1 MPHDEAQAIQELL
14 SSYAGLF
21 GFFEAE
27 GEELVIVGGAVR
39 DLVAAAALP
48 AKLDVDFATSA
59 LPEKTIAILK
69 KNRLRFFTTGIRFGT
84 ISTIHAASGR
94 MLELTTYRPDE
105 SYTAGSRKPEVTFG
119 TSLEADLIR
128 RDLSINAMALRSDG
142 SIVDLFGGREA
153 IAARKLEV
161 PGGGL
166 ERTRI
171 ILRDDPLRILR
182 IARFAA
188 RLDYRATRET
198 TTAATECAP
207 WLQTISHER
216 WKAELDKLLVAP
228 HPAAGL
234 RWLQETGALRE
245 VLPEALPLLESDGFD
260 RWCEA
265 LQQLP
270 TEPHHLRWSWLLL
283 GAAIAGGAVGD
294 ATTWP
299 DAAAR
304 QQTVALLAERL
315 KWSNEERLVVG
326 ELIALP
332 FGPAQLEGLS
342 ELELRRW
349 VARTEPRVV
358 DQCALLTALAQM
370 SGDAATMAPFF
381 ARVEALSG
389 DATPVPQ
396 LPAGFGKVLMTSLAL
411 QPGPAVGQAVEAVKQ
426 AIIDGR
432 IANRGSAQDYL
443 AWLRN
448 ELPAQH

>member
-1 MPHDEAQAIQELL
+1 MPHDEAQAIQALL
-14 SSYAGLF
+14 VSYAELF

-39 DLVAAAALP
+39 DLIAQAALP

-84 ISTIHAASGR
+84 ISTIHAGKT
-94 MLELTTYRPDE
+94 LELTTYRPDE
-105 SYTAGSRKPEVTFG
+105 SYTPGSRKPEVTFG
-119 TSLEADLIR
+119 NSLEADLIR

-142 SIVDLFGGREA
+142 TIVDLFGGREA
-153 IAARKLEV
+153 IAACKLEV

-188 RLDYRATRET
+188 RLDYRPTDDT
-198 TTAATECAP
+198 TAAATECAP

-234 RWLQETGALRE
+234 RWLHATGALRE
-245 VLPEALPLLESDGFD
+245 VLPEALPLLEQPGFA
-260 RWCEA
+260 RWHDA

-270 TEPHHLRWSWLLL
+270 TDTHHLRWAWLLL
-283 GAAIAGGAVGD
+283 GAAMAGAEAGD
-294 ATTWP
+294 AATWP

-304 QQTVALLAERL
+304 QQTVATLAERL
-315 KWSNEERLVVG
+315 KWSNEERLVVS
-326 ELIALP
+326 ELVALP

-349 VARTEPRVV
+349 IAATEPRVAG
-358 DQCALLTALAQM
+358 QCALVGALCELV
-370 SGDAATMAPFF
+370 GDASQLAAFL

-432 IANRGSAQDYL
+432 LPNRGSAEDYL

-448 ELPAQH
+448 RAERDA

>member
-39 DLVAAAALP
+39 DLISAAALP
-48 AKLDVDFATSA
+48 AKIDVDFATSA
-59 LPEKTIAILK
+59 LPEKTVAILK

-105 SYTAGSRKPEVTFG
+105 SYTPGSRKPEVSFG
-119 TSLEADLIR
+119 TSLEADLVR

-142 SIVDLFGGREA
+142 SIIDLFGGREA

-188 RLDYRATRET
+188 RLDYRATDDT

-234 RWLQETGALRE
+234 RWLQQTGALAE
-245 VLPEALPLLESDGFD
+245 VLPEGLPLLESDRFD

-270 TEPHHLRWSWLLL
+270 TEPHHLRWAWLLL
-283 GAAIAGGAVGD
+283 GAAIAGAEAGD

-299 DAAAR
+299 EVAVR
-304 QQTVALLAERL
+304 QQTAALLADRL
-315 KWSNEERLVVG
+315 KWSNEERQVVG

-332 FGPAQLEGLS
+332 LSTAQLAALP

-349 VARTEPRVV
+349 IARTEPRVA
-358 DQCALLTALAQM
+358 DQCALLVALGHLGSEDAALA
-370 SGDAATMAPFF
+370 PFL

-396 LPAGFGKVLMTSLAL
+396 LPSGFGKVLMTELGL

-426 AIIDGR
+426 AIIDGLLP
-432 IANRGSAQDYL
+432 NQGGAQDYL

-448 ELPAQH
+448 RAETDA

>member
-39 DLVAAAALP
+39 DLIAAAALP

-59 LPEKTIAILK
+59 LPEKTVAILK
-69 KNRLRFFTTGIRFGT
+69 KNKLRFFTTGIRFGT

-105 SYTAGSRKPEVTFG
+105 SYTTGSRKPEVTFG

-188 RLDYRATRET
+188 RLDYRATDDT

-207 WLQTISHER
+207 WLQSISHER
-216 WKAELDKLLVAP
+216 WKAELDKLLIAP

-260 RWCEA
+260 GWCEA

-270 TEPHHLRWSWLLL
+270 TEPHHLRWAWLLL
-283 GAAIAGGAVGD
+283 GAAIAGAEAGD
-294 ATTWP
+294 ATSWP
-299 DAAAR
+299 EMAVR
-304 QQTVALLAERL
+304 QQTVSALAERL
-315 KWSNEERLVVG
+315 KWSNEERLVVS

-349 VARTEPRVV
+349 VARTEPRVA
-358 DQCALLTALAQM
+358 DQCALLVALAHVAG
-370 SGDAATMAPFF
+370 SDASLGDFL

-389 DATPVPQ
+389 DATPVPA

-411 QPGPAVGQAVEAVKQ
+411 LPGPAVGQAVEAVKQ

-432 IANRGSAQDYL
+432 IANRGSAEDYL
-443 AWLRN
+443 AWLRSRA
-448 ELPAQH
+448 ETDA

>member
-1 MPHDEAQAIQELL
+1 MPHDEAQAIQDLL
-14 SSYAGLF
+14 GRHAGLF

-39 DLVAAAALP
+39 DIIAGVTLP

-59 LPEKTIAILK
+59 LPDKTIDILK
-69 KNRLRFFTTGIRFGT
+69 KNKLRFFTTGIRFGT
-84 ISTIHAASGR
+84 ISTIHGEKT
-94 MLELTTYRPDE
+94 LELTTYRPDE
-105 SYTAGSRKPEVTFG
+105 SYTPGSRKPEVSFG

-153 IAARKLEV
+153 IAARRLEV

-188 RLDYRATRET
+188 RLDYRATDET

-234 RWLQETGALRE
+234 RWLQQTGALRE
-245 VLPEALPLLESDGFD
+245 VLPEALPLLESASFD

-270 TEPHHLRWSWLLL
+270 TEPHHLRWAWLLL
-283 GAAIAGGAVGD
+283 GAAMAGAEAGD

-299 DAAAR
+299 EASVR
-304 QQTVALLAERL
+304 QQTVALLADRL
-315 KWSNEERLVVG
+315 KWSNEERQVVSELV
-326 ELIALP
+326 ALP
-332 FGPAQLEGLS
+332 HSTAQLAALP

-349 VARTEPRVV
+349 IARTEPRVA
-358 DQCALLTALAQM
+358 DQCALLVALTQIGGEGAALA
-370 SGDAATMAPFF
+370 PFL

-396 LPAGFGKVLMTSLAL
+396 LPLGFGKVLMTELGL

-426 AIIDGR
+426 AIVDGLLP
-432 IANRGSAQDYL
+432 NRGEAHDYL

-448 ELPAQH
+448 RAETDA

>member
-14 SSYAGLF
+14 SSYARLF
-21 GFFEAE
+21 GCFEAE

-39 DLVAAAALP
+39 DLIAAAALP

-59 LPEKTIAILK
+59 LPEKTIEILK
-69 KNRLRFFTTGIRFGT
+69 KNKLRFFTTGIRFGT
-84 ISTIHAASGR
+84 ISTIVAGKT
-94 MLELTTYRPDE
+94 LELTTYRPDE
-105 SYTAGSRKPEVTFG
+105 SYTLGSRKPEVSFG

-153 IAARKLEV
+153 IAARRLEV

-188 RLDYRATRET
+188 RLDYRATDDT

-245 VLPEALPLLESDGFD
+245 VLPEALPLLESACFD

-270 TEPHHLRWSWLLL
+270 TEPHHLRWAWLLL
-283 GAAIAGGAVGD
+283 GAAIAGAEAHD

-299 DAAAR
+299 DATVR
-304 QQTVALLAERL
+304 QQTVALLADRL
-315 KWSNEERLVVG
+315 KWSNDERQVVG

-332 FGPAQLEGLS
+332 LSTAQLAALP

-349 VARTEPRVV
+349 IARTEPRVA
-358 DQCALLTALAQM
+358 DQCALLVALAHVAGADT
-370 SGDAATMAPFF
+370 SLGDFP
-381 ARVEALSG
+381 ARIAQLSG
-389 DATPVPQ
+389 ESSPVPQ
-396 LPAGFGKVLMTSLAL
+396 LPPGFGKVLMTELGL
-411 QPGPAVGQAVEAVKQ
+411 HPGPAVGQAVEAVKQ
-426 AIIDGR
+426 AIIDGLLP
-432 IANRGSAQDYL
+432 NQGGAQDYL

-448 ELPAQH
+448 RAATDA

>member
-39 DLVAAAALP
+39 DLIAAAALP

-59 LPEKTIAILK
+59 LPEKTVAILK
-69 KNRLRFFTTGIRFGT
+69 KNKLRFFTTGIRFGT

-105 SYTAGSRKPEVTFG
+105 SYTTGSRKPEVTFG

-188 RLDYRATRET
+188 RLDYRATDDT

-207 WLQTISHER
+207 WLQSISHER
-216 WKAELDKLLVAP
+216 WKAELDKLLIAP

-260 RWCEA
+260 GWCEA

-283 GAAIAGGAVGD
+283 SAAIAGGAVAD
-294 ATTWP
+294 ANSWP
-299 DAAAR
+299 EVSAR
-304 QQTVALLAERL
+304 QQTVSALAERL
-315 KWSNEERLVVG
+315 KWSNEERQVVG

-332 FGPAQLEGLS
+332 LSTAQLAALP

-349 VARTEPRVV
+349 IARTEPRVA
-358 DQCALLTALAQM
+358 DQCALLVALAHVAG
-370 SGDAATMAPFF
+370 SDASLGDFL

-389 DATPVPQ
+389 DATPVPA

-411 QPGPAVGQAVEAVKQ
+411 LPGPAVGQAVEAVKQ

-432 IANRGSAQDYL
+432 IANRGSAEDYL
-443 AWLRN
+443 AWLRSRA
-448 ELPAQH
+448 ETDA

>member
-14 SSYAGLF
+14 GSYAELF
-21 GFFEAE
+21 GYFIAE

-39 DLVAAAALP
+39 DIIAAAALP
-48 AKLDVDFATSA
+48 ARLDVDFATSA
-59 LPEKTIAILK
+59 LPDKTIAILK
-69 KNRLRFFTTGIRFGT
+69 KYNLRFFTTGIRFGT
-84 ISTIHAASGR
+84 ISSIHDGK

-105 SYTAGSRKPEVTFG
+105 SYTPGSRKPKVSFG

-188 RLDYRATRET
+188 RLDYRATEET
-198 TTAATECAP
+198 TAAATECAP
-207 WLQTISHER
+207 SLQTISHER

-234 RWLQETGALRE
+234 RWLLETGALRE
-245 VLPEALPLLESDGFD
+245 VLPEAVPLLERDGFD

-270 TEPHHLRWSWLLL
+270 TEPHHLRWGWLLL
-283 GAAIAGGAVGD
+283 VAAIARGEVGD
-294 ATTWP
+294 ATSWP
-299 DAAAR
+299 EAAAR
-304 QQTVALLAERL
+304 QQTAATLADRL
-315 KWSNEERLVVG
+315 KWSNEERQVVS

-332 FGPAQLEGLS
+332 FGPYQLAGLP
-342 ELELRRW
+342 ELDLRRW
-349 VARTEPRVV
+349 IARTEPRVA
-358 DQCALLTALAQM
+358 DQCALLTALAHM
-370 SGDAATMAPFF
+370 SEDTAAMAPFL

-389 DATPVPQ
+389 DATPVPV
-396 LPAGFGKVLMTSLAL
+396 LPAGFGKELMTAL
-411 QPGPAVGQAVEAVKQ
+411 GLRPGPAVGQAVEAVKQ

-432 IANRGSAQDYL
+432 LANQGAAEDYI

-448 ELPAQH
+448 EPPPQR

>member
-1 MPHDEAQAIQELL
+1 MPHDEAQAIQDLL
-14 SSYAGLF
+14 GRHAGLF

-39 DLVAAAALP
+39 DLIAGVTLP

-59 LPEKTIAILK
+59 LPDKTIEILK
-69 KNRLRFFTTGIRFGT
+69 KHKLRVFTTGIRFGT
-84 ISTIHAASGR
+84 ISTIHEEKT
-94 MLELTTYRPDE
+94 LELTTYRPDE
-105 SYTAGSRKPEVTFG
+105 SYTLGSRKPEVSFG

-153 IAARKLEV
+153 IAARRLEV

-188 RLDYRATRET
+188 RLDYRATDET
-198 TTAATECAP
+198 TAAATECAP

-234 RWLQETGALRE
+234 RWLEHTGALRE

-265 LQQLP
+265 LLQLP
-270 TEPHHLRWSWLLL
+270 TEPHHLRWAWLLL
-283 GAAIAGGAVGD
+283 GAAMAGAEAGD

-299 DAAAR
+299 EVAVR
-304 QQTVALLAERL
+304 QQTVSALGERL
-315 KWSNEERLVVG
+315 KWSNEERQVVG

-332 FGPAQLEGLS
+332 HSTAQLAALP

-349 VARTEPRVV
+349 IARTEPRVA
-358 DQCALLTALAQM
+358 DQCALLVALGHLGGEGAALA
-370 SGDAATMAPFF
+370 PFL

-396 LPAGFGKVLMTSLAL
+396 LPLGFGKVLMTELGL

-426 AIIDGR
+426 AIIDGLLPNHSE
-432 IANRGSAQDYL
+432 AHDYL

-448 ELPAQH
+448 RAETDA

>member
-14 SSYAGLF
+14 SSYARLF

-39 DLVAAAALP
+39 DIISAAALP
-48 AKLDVDFATSA
+48 AKMDVDFATSA
-59 LPEKTIAILK
+59 LPEKTIEILK
-69 KNRLRFFTTGIRFGT
+69 KNKLRFFTTGIRFGT
-84 ISTIHAASGR
+84 ISTIHADSGQ

-105 SYTAGSRKPEVTFG
+105 SYTPGSRKPEVSFG

-188 RLDYRATRET
+188 RLDYRATDDT

-228 HPAAGL
+228 QPAAGL
-234 RWLQETGALRE
+234 RWLQQTGALRE
-245 VLPEALPLLESDGFD
+245 VLPEALPLIESDRFD

-270 TEPHHLRWSWLLL
+270 TEPHHLRWAWLLL
-283 GAAIAGGAVGD
+283 GAAMAGAEAGD
-294 ATTWP
+294 ATSWP
-299 DAAAR
+299 EVAVR
-304 QQTVALLAERL
+304 QQTVALLADRL
-315 KWSNEERLVVG
+315 KWSNEERQVVG

-332 FGPAQLEGLS
+332 LSTAQLAALP

-349 VARTEPRVV
+349 IARTEPRVA
-358 DQCALLTALAQM
+358 DQCALLVALGHLGSEDAALA
-370 SGDAATMAPFF
+370 PFL

-396 LPAGFGKVLMTSLAL
+396 LPPGFGKVLMTELGL
-411 QPGPAVGQAVEAVKQ
+411 QPRPAVGQAVEAVKQ
-426 AIIDGR
+426 AIIDGLLP
-432 IANRGSAQDYL
+432 NQGGAQDYL

-448 ELPAQH
+448 RAETDA

>member
-14 SSYAGLF
+14 SSYARLF

-39 DLVAAAALP
+39 DLIAAAALP

-59 LPEKTIAILK
+59 LPEKTIEILK
-69 KNRLRFFTTGIRFGT
+69 KNKLRFFTTGIRFGT
-84 ISTIHAASGR
+84 ISTIHADSGR

-105 SYTAGSRKPEVTFG
+105 SYTPGSRKPEVSFG

-128 RDLSINAMALRSDG
+128 RDLSINAMALRGDG

-153 IAARKLEV
+153 IAARRLEV

-188 RLDYRATRET
+188 RLDYRATDDT

-207 WLQTISHER
+207 WLQSISHER
-216 WKAELDKLLVAP
+216 WKAELDKLLIAP
-228 HPAAGL
+228 QPAAGL
-234 RWLQETGALRE
+234 RWLQQTGALRE
-245 VLPEALPLLESDGFD
+245 VLPEVLPLLESADFD

-270 TEPHHLRWSWLLL
+270 TEPHHLRWGWLLL
-283 GAAIAGGAVGD
+283 GAAIAGAEADD
-294 ATTWP
+294 ATSWP
-299 DAAAR
+299 EVAVR
-304 QQTVALLAERL
+304 QQTVALLADRL
-315 KWSNEERLVVG
+315 KWSNEERQVVG

-332 FGPAQLEGLS
+332 LSTAQLAALP

-349 VARTEPRVV
+349 IARTEPRVA
-358 DQCALLTALAQM
+358 DQCALLVALGHLGSEGAALA
-370 SGDAATMAPFF
+370 PFL

-389 DATPVPQ
+389 EASPVPQ
-396 LPAGFGKVLMTSLAL
+396 LPLGFGKVLMTELGL

-426 AIIDGR
+426 AIIDGLLP
-432 IANRGSAQDYL
+432 NQGGAQDYL

-448 ELPAQH
+448 RAATDA

>member
-14 SSYAGLF
+14 GRHAGLF

-39 DLVAAAALP
+39 DLIAGVTLP

-59 LPEKTIAILK
+59 LPEKTIDILK
-69 KNRLRFFTTGIRFGT
+69 KNNLRFFKTGIRFGT
-84 ISTIHAASGR
+84 ISTIDDALGR
-94 MLELTTYRPDE
+94 ILELTTYRPDE
-105 SYTAGSRKPEVTFG
+105 SYTPGSRKPEVSFG

-153 IAARKLEV
+153 IAARRLEV

-188 RLDYRATRET
+188 RLDYRATDDT

-228 HPAAGL
+228 QPAAGL
-234 RWLQETGALRE
+234 RWLQQTGALRE
-245 VLPEALPLLESDGFD
+245 VLPEALPLLESADFD

-270 TEPHHLRWSWLLL
+270 TEPHHLRWAWLLL
-283 GAAIAGGAVGD
+283 GAAMASAEAGD

-299 DAAAR
+299 EVAVR
-304 QQTVALLAERL
+304 QQTVTLLADRL
-315 KWSNEERLVVG
+315 KWSNEERQVVG

-332 FGPAQLEGLS
+332 LSTAQIVALP

-349 VARTEPRVV
+349 IARTEPRVA
-358 DQCALLTALAQM
+358 DQCALLGALGHLDGEGGALA
-370 SGDAATMAPFF
+370 PFL

-389 DATPVPQ
+389 DATPVPR
-396 LPAGFGKVLMTSLAL
+396 LPLGFGKVLMTELGL

-426 AIIDGR
+426 AIIDGLLP
-432 IANRGSAQDYL
+432 NQGEAQDYL

-448 ELPAQH
+448 RAETDA

>member
-1 MPHDEAQAIQELL
+1 
-14 SSYAGLF
+14 
-21 GFFEAE
+21 
-27 GEELVIVGGAVR
+27 
-39 DLVAAAALP
+39 
-48 AKLDVDFATSA
+48 
-59 LPEKTIAILK
+59 
-69 KNRLRFFTTGIRFGT
+69 
-84 ISTIHAASGR
+84 
-94 MLELTTYRPDE
+94 
-105 SYTAGSRKPEVTFG
+105 
-119 TSLEADLIR
+119 
-128 RDLSINAMALRSDG
+128 MALRSDG

-188 RLDYRATRET
+188 RLDYRATDDT
-198 TTAATECAP
+198 TAAATECAP

-245 VLPEALPLLESDGFD
+245 VLPEALPLLESASFD

-283 GAAIAGGAVGD
+283 VAAMAGGAVGD

-299 DAAAR
+299 EVAVR
-304 QQTVALLAERL
+304 QQTVSALADRL
-315 KWSNEERLVVG
+315 KWSNEERLVVS

-349 VARTEPRVV
+349 IAATEPRVAG
-358 DQCALLTALAQM
+358 QCALLTALAKM
-370 SGDAATMAPFF
+370 SGDTDAMAPFF

-396 LPAGFGKVLMTSLAL
+396 LPAGFGKVLMTALGL

-432 IANRGSAQDYL
+432 LPNRGSAEDYL
-443 AWLRN
+443 AWLSNRA
-448 ELPAQH
+448 ETDA

>member
-1 MPHDEAQAIQELL
+1 MPHDEAQAIQDLL
-14 SSYAGLF
+14 GRHAGLF

-39 DLVAAAALP
+39 DIIAATALP

-59 LPEKTIAILK
+59 LPEKTIDILK
-69 KNRLRFFTTGIRFGT
+69 KMNLRFFTTGIRFGT

-105 SYTAGSRKPEVTFG
+105 SYTAGNRKPEVTFG

-188 RLDYRATRET
+188 RLDYRATEET

-216 WKAELDKLLVAP
+216 WKGELDKLLVAP

-234 RWLQETGALRE
+234 RWLEQTGALRE
-245 VLPEALPLLESDGFD
+245 VLPEALPLLESASFD

-270 TEPHHLRWSWLLL
+270 TEPHHLRWAWLLL
-283 GAAIAGGAVGD
+283 GAAMAGD

-299 DAAAR
+299 EVSVR
-304 QQTVALLAERL
+304 QQTVALLADRL
-315 KWSNEERLVVG
+315 KWSNEERQVVG
-326 ELIALP
+326 ELVALP
-332 FGPAQLEGLS
+332 FGPAQLAALP

-349 VARTEPRVV
+349 VARTEPRVAE
-358 DQCALLTALAQM
+358 QCALLGALAHVDG
-370 SGDAATMAPFF
+370 SDASLGDFL

-396 LPAGFGKVLMTSLAL
+396 LPLGFGKVLMTELAL
-411 QPGPAVGQAVEAVKQ
+411 QPGRAVGHAVEAVKQ
-426 AIIDGR
+426 AIIDGLLP
-432 IANRGSAQDYL
+432 NQGEAQDYL

-448 ELPAQH
+448 RAKTDA

>member
-39 DLVAAAALP
+39 DLIAAAALP

-59 LPEKTIAILK
+59 LPEKTIDILK

-84 ISTIHAASGR
+84 ISTIHAGKT
-94 MLELTTYRPDE
+94 LELTTYRPDE
-105 SYTAGSRKPEVTFG
+105 SYTVGSRKPEVTFG

-188 RLDYRATRET
+188 RLDYRATEET

-283 GAAIAGGAVGD
+283 VAAMAAGAVGD

-299 DAAAR
+299 EVAVR
-304 QQTVALLAERL
+304 QQTVALLADRL
-315 KWSNEERLVVG
+315 KWSNEERQVVG

-332 FGPAQLEGLS
+332 FGPTQLEGLS

-370 SGDAATMAPFF
+370 SGTTATMAPFF

-389 DATPVPQ
+389 DATPVPA
-396 LPAGFGKVLMTSLAL
+396 LPAGFGKVLMTELGL

-432 IANRGSAQDYL
+432 IANRGSAEDYL